1 MVVLKIL
8 KMIILVYEKD
18 EDLYTMFDL
27 LTVFANRHLDWLKY
41 YYSC

>member
-1 MVVLKIL
+1 MFVGI

-27 LTVFANRHLDWLKY
+27 LTVFANCHQV
-41 YYSC
+41 SN